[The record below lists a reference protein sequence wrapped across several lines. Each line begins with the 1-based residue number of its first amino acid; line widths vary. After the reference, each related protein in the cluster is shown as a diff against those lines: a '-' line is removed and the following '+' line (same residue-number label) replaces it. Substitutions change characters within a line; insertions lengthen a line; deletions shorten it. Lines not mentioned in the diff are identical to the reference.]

1 MSASN
6 GRAAALAAQ
15 LLAIGAL
22 AAPGLAAAQTQ
33 SGVKIYGLVDVY
45 MGSVKRSDQAAST
58 ASVNGG
64 GTYTSYWGIA
74 GEENLGGSLKALFVL
89 ESFFQ
94 PDTGAIG
101 RNATDP
107 FMSKNSF
114 VGLAGSLGEI
124 TAGRYTIPL
133 LKATAATNPF
143 GASLQLSPLML
154 QTWIPTYGRD
164 VVGDS
169 VWNNAVRYVT
179 PRMAGFEGTA
189 LMSLGEDPKTN
200 GKNNRS
206 LSVDYRSGPLM
217 AVLLNQSAKTGPG
230 FPAGVTEQTT
240 WMGGATYDFKVAK
253 LYGTFYKTSTSGLPV
268 SDKTGQLGI
277 SVPVGPA
284 GKISASWANSRIDT
298 RGQPGVRRNDYAAGY
313 EHRLSRRTALY
324 GIYLMDKLSNKGS
337 AGTIALGIRHT
348 F

>member
-1 MSASN
+1 MAKY
-6 GRAAALAAQ
+6 AL
-15 LLAIGAL
+15 ICGAC
-22 AAPGLAAAQTQ
+22 AAPCAVMAQTQ
-33 SGVKIYGLVDVY
+33 PGVKLYGLVDVY
-45 MGSVKRSDQAAST
+45 MGSVKRSDQNAATS
-58 ASVNGG
+58 SVNGG
-64 GTYTSYWGIA
+64 GTYTSYWGIS
-74 GEENLGGSLKALFVL
+74 GEENLGGSFKALFVL

-114 VGLAGSLGEI
+114 VGLSGSLGEI
-124 TAGRYTIPL
+124 TTGRYTIPL
-133 LKATAATNPF
+133 LKATASTNPF

-179 PRMAGFEGTA
+179 PEAGGFRGTA
-189 LMSLGEDPKTN
+189 LLSLGEDPNTN

-206 LSVDYRSGPLM
+206 LSANYRSGPLT

-230 FPAGVTEQTT
+230 FPTGVTQQTT
-240 WMGGATYDFKVAK
+240 WMGGATYNLKVVK
-253 LYGTFYKTSTSGLPV
+253 LYGTFYKTDTTGTNV
-268 SDKTGQLGI
+268 SDKTGQLGVSI
-277 SVPVGPA
+277 PVGAA
-284 GKISASWANSRIDT
+284 GKISASWANSRIVT
-298 RGQPGVRRNDYAAGY
+298 QGQPHVTRNDYAAGY
-313 EHRLSRRTALY
+313 EYALSRRTSLY
-324 GIYLMDKLSNKGS
+324 SIYLMDKLSSKGG
-337 AGTIALGIRHT
+337 AGTIAFGIRHL